1 MMTTTHALVG
11 ALVGAAVAPFAP
23 ATTPAVVAAG
33 FAGGA
38 APDAD
43 LVATHRRST
52 HFPVAGTAAATGLA
66 GVAVA
71 VASPATTLLAV
82 FAVAVAIHC
91 LMDALAG
98 GVERRPWKAT
108 SEEAVY
114 NHVGGYWVRPRRW
127 VRYAG
132 APEDLLLATGAAL
145 PLLATTTG
153 RIRAVVACVLA
164 VSAGFVA
171 VRRRLPA
178 VIDRLLAG
186 AEWPRDGSV

>member
-11 ALVGAAVAPFAP
+11 AVLGAAAAPFAP
-23 ATTPAVVAAG
+23 VGTPAAVAAG

-38 APDAD
+38 APDVD

-52 HFPVAGTAAATGLA
+52 HFPVAGTAVAAGF
-66 GVAVA
+66 VAVA
-71 VASPATTLLAV
+71 VIVASPAATLLAV
-82 FAVAVAIHC
+82 TVVAAAVHSS
-91 LMDALAG
+91 MDALAG
-98 GVERRPWKAT
+98 GVERRPWEAT

-132 APEDLLLATGAAL
+132 APEDLLLAAAAAL
-145 PLLATTTG
+145 PLLATTAG
-153 RIRAVVACVLA
+153 RVRTAVAAVVA

-171 VRRRLPA
+171 VRRRLPTVA
-178 VIDRLLAG
+178 DRLLAG
-186 AEWPRDGSV
+186 AG